1 MDWNAEYS
9 LFLYLSIYLTINK
22 PKHISDFDTQTLNST
37 GDFYSSALTVLQ
49 KKVNEIKDSCYH
61 LLVFIYF
68 EPLNVRQR
76 LDRNI
81 FGENRLTDKI

>member
-61 LLVFIYF
+61 LSYLSLDTFVKT
-68 EPLNVRQR
+68 NVGH
-76 LDRNI
+76 L
-81 FGENRLTDKI
+81 KI

>member
-1 MDWNAEYS
+1 MTEMKGVI
-9 LFLYLSIYLTINK
+9 LR
-22 PKHISDFDTQTLNST
+22 
-37 GDFYSSALTVLQ
+37 
-49 KKVNEIKDSCYH
+49 
-61 LLVFIYF
+61 VFIYF